1 MIRNLERY
9 LLVLPTALVF
19 TFSQAQQATTLPEPL
34 TLEAALAVANNP
46 EHFQIRRSQESL
58 NLVLSESEAN
68 LSDNDVTV
76 NLSGRLRKVGVSDV
90 GDPDEDNDSVISL
103 FARKPLY
110 DFGKSSRLDEVSQ
123 IKYELAELEQAIVI
137 EQRELDIT
145 RKYLDVINA
154 DNEYLRH
161 NEDLAIGFIRWDRAR
176 ENLELGLTSE
186 LDVIEK
192 QAAYERIRQHRYGSE
207 NRQRL
212 TRIILAE
219 AMGYPDSPP
228 SELAV
233 PDFNRTATL
242 GDDVDK
248 LVEQALQYS
257 LAARIQQKKLQ
268 LATKNIEL
276 ASDTVNPSLKGELE
290 YSEYARE
297 GGTRD
302 DWRATIYFDVPLYSG
317 RRESSRVAIA
327 QSRHRQALSDQMKL
341 HSDLRIQV
349 LELWQTIRQSRL
361 ELDGALINQEYRD
374 MYLDRSRAEYEL
386 EFKSDLGDAMVE
398 FSNSRMLVYRSAF
411 EHEMAWRKLEKL
423 VGKTFLQNLHNS
435 GDNNG

>member
-1 MIRNLERY
+1 MTIYLGRC
-9 LLVLPTALVF
+9 LLVLSVALACNLSF
-19 TFSQAQQATTLPEPL
+19 AQQVATLPEPL
-34 TLEAALAVANNP
+34 TLQAALSVANNP
-46 EHFQIRRSQESL
+46 EHFQILHSQEGL
-58 NLVLSESEAN
+58 NQLTSEAEAN
-68 LSDNDVTV
+68 LADNDVTV
-76 NLSGRLRKVGVSDV
+76 NVSGRLRKVGVGKQ
-90 GDPDEDNDSVISL
+90 GDPDEDNDSAVSL
-103 FARKPLY
+103 FVRKPLY
-110 DFGKSSRLDEVSQ
+110 DFGKTSRHDEVSQ
-123 IKYELAELEQAIVI
+123 IKFEVAELEQALII
-137 EQRELDIT
+137 EQRELEIT
-145 RKYLDVINA
+145 QKYFDVLNA

-186 LDVIEK
+186 LEVIER
-192 QAAYERIRQHRYGSE
+192 QAAYERIRQHRYNSE
-207 NRQRL
+207 NKQRL

-219 AMGYPDSPP
+219 ALGYPDSPP
-228 SELAV
+228 SELAI
-233 PDFNRTATL
+233 PELNRGATL

-248 LVEQALQYS
+248 LVEQAIRHS

-268 LATKNIEL
+268 LASKSIEL

-290 YSEYARE
+290 FSEYARD

-317 RRESSRVAIA
+317 RRESSRVAMA

-349 LELWQTIRQSRL
+349 LQLWQTIRQSRL

-398 FSNSRMLVYRSAF
+398 FSNSRMLVYRSVF
-411 EHEMAWRKLEKL
+411 ELEMAWRKLEKL
-423 VGKTFLQNLHNS
+423 VGKTFLQNLQNS
-435 GDNNG
+435 GDING